1 MQLFETKYTIRKVL
15 HDTPAYACYLAQPH
29 TDDTKVVLVNVLRE
43 RTLID
48 RYIALTIDLKQQEM
62 PEFIEFFS
70 GDSQFYIVFAYVQ
83 GETLENR
90 LCRVPLSFLERLLLW
105 KRIIYQMTLYPEISC
120 VWKTTALHAQN
131 IICSA
136 DDIRFNFRFF
146 DMEEDLTEKSK
157 MYAQI
162 YRLSQVI
169 FKKQEI
175 EKNADLRIV
184 LDKCQ
189 KGVYRSFGEVLKDLE
204 YVEASEE
211 KERDARIILKEKKA
225 KLYQKLR
232 YGTVLLVAVA
242 LLSYGYQKWK
252 ESKKNE
258 AVYVAQNGIGTV
270 NVYETMQP
278 EVIDITTITTPDTS
292 AQTVFAQEESQNTQE
307 TTLQATPIQ
316 NIDTSAETEKTWLV
330 DENGVRYQ
338 MYVVQKNEYLVE
350 IAQAFYSD
358 YSYNDVLRIA
368 EYNDLQNMDVLH
380 TGQEIKLPE
389 K

>member
-15 HDTPAYACYLAQPH
+15 QDTPAYACYLAQPK
-29 TDDTKVVLVNVLRE
+29 TDDAQVVLVNVLRE

-48 RYIALTIDLKQQEM
+48 RYIALTIDLKQQQM

-70 GDSQFYIVFAYVQ
+70 DDSQFYIVFAYAQ

-90 LCRVPLSFLERLLLW
+90 LRRVPLTFLERLLLL
-105 KRIIYQMTLYPEISC
+105 KRIIYQLTCYPEVSC
-120 VWKTTALHAQN
+120 VWKTTALEPQN
-131 IICSA
+131 IICSV

-146 DMEEDLTEKSK
+146 LIEEDLTEKSR
-157 MYAQI
+157 MYTRI
-162 YRLSQVI
+162 DTLSQVI

-184 LDKCQ
+184 SDKCQ
-189 KGVYRSFGEVLKDLE
+189 KGVYRSLGEVLKDLE
-204 YVEASEE
+204 YVEAAEE
-211 KERDARIILKEKKA
+211 KERDARTILQEKKE

-232 YGTVLLVAVA
+232 YGTVILVAIA
-242 LLSYGYQKWK
+242 LASYGYQKWS
-252 ESKKNE
+252 ESKK
-258 AVYVAQNGIGTV
+258 AQTTYVAQNGIGTV

-278 EVIDITTITTPDTS
+278 EVIDITTIATPAPYVEEMTPEDEQTPETDTNET
-292 AQTVFAQEESQNTQE
+292 QKTQE
-307 TTLQATPIQ
+307 T
-316 NIDTSAETEKTWLV
+316 DTEWLV

-338 MYVVQKNEYLVE
+338 IYVVQPNEYLVE

-368 EYNDLQNMDVLH
+368 EYNDLQNISVLH